1 MNSKVLVCVDVNVCV
16 FVCVLYCYPL
26 LASHVYVFVFCNWE
40 KYKSQDYF
48 RDFFSKNY
56 YVCMYEIM
64 WVWACEHITHRG
76 KEIPWDWNLR

>member
-26 LASHVYVFVFCNWE
+26 LASRVYVFVFCTWE

-48 RDFFSKNY
+48 RDFFF
-56 YVCMYEIM
+56 
-64 WVWACEHITHRG
+64 
-76 KEIPWDWNLR
+76 